1 MLDKVNT
8 ALVPLEQNTSKKIKI
23 LFYHAGT
30 GEDIWLYTASLQL
43 KTHIDLFNPELAAQ
57 LEWLVPL
64 QVRVSDDELIDHI
77 NQTETDILCTGH
89 FVWNH
94 AFLLDQLASVKEKLP
109 NHVKVISGG
118 PSIDV
123 NIDPEFFEHYP
134 YIDYAVYGAG
144 EVAFSD
150 ILSHLVLKKPLI
162 SLTTSNCGWKHNET
176 GKTVVAG
183 YKFVKMIETSPFL
196 HNKKLFFAMVKNA
209 AKLKKKLWLAYTV
222 TRGCPYSCTFC
233 DWNSGFDTKVSRRK
247 HTYKEEIDLFQ
258 KLKIKE
264 IMWSDANFGQYSED
278 LDIAEYFA
286 YKNTHENA
294 NFTIISGNF
303 SKLKKENNLKIF
315 HVVIKSRLVK
325 TQLQLSIQDT
335 NEEVLKNINR
345 PDVGWEV
352 HSAMIDELYQ
362 AYPHITCL
370 AHLIYGLPGQNVE
383 TWRQTLAQV
392 TGKNVV
398 PQIYINQPL
407 PASPALRDPEYQ
419 KKFQFEYVLST
430 TAGIGSNSNYTFPVY
445 LPKKSISFDEQQLV
459 EMTTLGSLYSGLS
472 MIKTFCWK
480 TFDTVL
486 DIDTIVDVA
495 LNQDWYKNLNNNLY
509 HNWTTEQNFFY
520 NIGDAKFTDPKAF
533 GFFMTTNNIF
543 STHLYNMLPED
554 LQNKFLQPEVQAKYH
569 EYATGVIN

>member
-1 MLDKVNT
+1 
-8 ALVPLEQNTSKKIKI
+8 
-23 LFYHAGT
+23 
-30 GEDIWLYTASLQL
+30 
-43 KTHIDLFNPELAAQ
+43 
-57 LEWLVPL
+57 
-64 QVRVSDDELIDHI
+64 
-77 NQTETDILCTGH
+77 
-89 FVWNH
+89 
-94 AFLLDQLASVKEKLP
+94 
-109 NHVKVISGG
+109 
-118 PSIDV
+118 
-123 NIDPEFFEHYP
+123 
-134 YIDYAVYGAG
+134 
-144 EVAFSD
+144 
-150 ILSHLVLKKPLI
+150 
-162 SLTTSNCGWKHNET
+162 
-176 GKTVVAG
+176 
-183 YKFVKMIETSPFL
+183 
-196 HNKKLFFAMVKNA
+196 MVKNA

-407 PASPALRDPEYQ
+407 PASPAMRDPEYQ

-445 LPKKSISFDEQQLV
+445 LPKKSISFDQQQLV